1 MLNISS
7 GLKNP
12 TGARCYFNSVVI
24 ALLHF
29 PKFVSWLEEHEGSHG
44 DYQSCAACNLE
55 LLSSAYWDDKQDG
68 ENLETTVKGLISAI
82 NSGKL
87 FGRAICCNTDLSVD
101 NGWKKQRLQNHE
113 DAQEFYQWLMFHLH
127 QQCVYPGPPS
137 STSGSYHNAVVVLQ
151 LMCGQGH
158 QG

>member
-101 NGWKKQRLQNHE
+101 NGWKK
-113 DAQEFYQWLMFHLH
+113 
-127 QQCVYPGPPS
+127 
-137 STSGSYHNAVVVLQ
+137 
-151 LMCGQGH
+151 
-158 QG
+158 